1 MRTPSLLVLIVSL
14 SPLAAA
20 ASEPTERRDLCAI
33 KQQVVIDAQSL
44 KGFGN
49 DQSAA
54 ANQLVNRHA
63 YEVGWQ
69 SQRGTPQ
76 AEAAIRRWV
85 GEVYG
90 GDMQANLN
98 VKRVFDRCL
107 VVGF

>member
-1 MRTPSLLVLIVSL
+1 MRTLSVLALIVAL
-14 SPLAAA
+14 SPLAAV
-20 ASEPTERRDLCAI
+20 ASEPTERRDLCAL

-49 DQSAA
+49 DQTAA
-54 ANQLVNRHA
+54 ADQLVNRHA
-63 YEVGWQ
+63 YEIGWQ

-76 AEAAIRRWV
+76 AEATIRRWV
-85 GEVYG
+85 GEAYG

-98 VKRVFDRCL
+98 LKRVFDRCL